1 MEYAQFLV
9 LLFSLFQ
16 IHINSCMCQ
25 HMGELDS
32 TTDKAALLSFK
43 LQLNDPLNSLSGW
56 TRNST
61 SHCTW
66 FGISCTRKGSRVE
79 SLQLSSLGLVGPLPS
94 SLSNLTSLRTLNLSH
109 NLFHGLFQLEFSKLS
124 HLRHIDLRNNSINGT
139 LPVSLSHC
147 LNLKTLRL
155 QGNKF
160 SGNLPP
166 QLGNLQRLSILSI
179 SINNLTGSIPP
190 TFGNLSSLTYL
201 ALARNMLIGEIP
213 SEFGQLK
220 KLQHIQLSENHLS
233 GHIPPSI
240 FNISSLVF
248 LSVTHNNLSGSLPI
262 PNDNHRF
269 QALPNVRE
277 VYLALNW
284 FEGILPAYLSNAS
297 NIECLDLS
305 RNRFHGPIPL
315 FGNMRKLIMLDLGQN
330 LFSSSTA
337 RNVHFIGSLSNC
349 TQLEYLRINS
359 NRLSGEFPSVAN
371 LSTNIQHLCISDNFL
386 TGGFPH
392 GMDKFQNLIS
402 LSLEMN
408 SLTGD
413 IPRSIAKLG
422 NLQNFLVHQ
431 NMFSGEIPEIFANL
445 TRVSRIVMRN
455 NQFSGKIATSLGNCQ
470 QLQTLDLAWNRL
482 NGSIPEEVFK
492 LSGLNYLVL
501 EHNML
506 SGPLPS
512 DVGNLKQLQVIDVSD
527 NNLFGGL
534 TSSISG
540 CSSLLYLNMSRNN
553 LSGEIPSSLANILP
567 LEVLD
572 LSSNNLSGP
581 IPQELAN
588 LKSLKVLNLSSNH
601 LEGDVPTGNIFSNL
615 SSSSIRGND
624 DLCSADKEIARNLQL
639 HQCKTKGRQ
648 SNHLI
653 KILVPT
659 AGATLF
665 ICLVFCFVW
674 ALISRRKKNRVKGS
688 QSLLS
693 LKGLPPLIS
702 YSDIQIATSN
712 FTAENLL
719 GKGGFGSVYKGTFNT
734 GDDGASINNFTFAVK
749 VLDLQQTKAVQSFLA
764 ECEALRNA
772 RHRNLVKIITSCSS
786 IDHKGDEF
794 KALVY
799 EFMPNGNLDK
809 WLYPEDEESGFCLT
823 LMQRLNIAIDVASAM
838 DYLHNDCDPAV
849 VHCDLKPANVLLDEN
864 MTAHVGDF
872 GLARFLSQRP
882 SQRENSTMGLKG
894 SVGYI
899 APEYGLG
906 SKASTSGDAYSFGVL
921 VLEMFIAKKPTDKMF
936 KEGLSLNN
944 FASAVDRNQVFE
956 TVDPRILK
964 NHGGSEQS
972 SSNPSSSNDSSN
984 GGTSSTDSDHNCRK
998 YEECLAAVIRVGL
1011 SCAAQSPKDR
1021 LSMRETLT
1029 KLHDIKKKFLN

>member
-1 MEYAQFLV
+1 MEYVQFLV

-61 SHCTW
+61 SHCNW
-66 FGISCTRKGSRVE
+66 FGISCTSKGSRVE
-79 SLQLSSLGLVGPLPS
+79 SLQLSSLGLVGPLPPP
-94 SLSNLTSLRTLNLSH
+94 LSNLTSLRTLNLSH
-109 NLFHGLFQLEFSKLS
+109 NLFHGQFQLEFSKLS

-139 LPVSLSHC
+139 LPVALSHC

-166 QLGNLQRLSILSI
+166 QLGNFQRLSILSI

-233 GHIPPSI
+233 GQIPSSI

-337 RNVHFIGSLSNC
+337 RNVHFIDSLSNC

-359 NRLSGEFPSVAN
+359 NRLAGEFPSVAN

-386 TGGFPH
+386 TGGFPQ

-445 TRVSRIVMRN
+445 TRVSSIVMRN
-455 NQFSGKIATSLGNCQ
+455 NQFSGKIPTSLGNCQ

-482 NGSIPEEVFK
+482 NGSVPEEVFK
-492 LSGLNYLVL
+492 LSDLNYLVL

-527 NNLFGGL
+527 YNLFGTL

-588 LKSLKVLNLSSNH
+588 LKSLKFLNLSSNY

-615 SSSSIRGND
+615 SSTSIRGND

-653 KILVPT
+653 KILVPIS
-659 AGATLF
+659 GATLF

-674 ALISRRKKNRVKGS
+674 ALISRWKKNRVKGS

-702 YSDIQIATSN
+702 YSDIQIATTN

-719 GKGGFGSVYKGTFNT
+719 GKGGFGSVYKGTFNI
-734 GDDGASINNFTFAVK
+734 GDDGASINNVTFAVK

-764 ECEALRNA
+764 ECEALRNV

-786 IDHKGDEF
+786 IDHKRDEF
-794 KALVY
+794 EALVY

-864 MTAHVGDF
+864 MAAHVGDF

-921 VLEMFIAKKPTDKMF
+921 VLEMFIAKKPTDEMF
-936 KEGLSLNN
+936 KEGLSLNK
-944 FASAVDRNQVFE
+944 FASAVDINQVFE

-972 SSNPSSSNDSSN
+972 SSNPSSSNDS
-984 GGTSSTDSDHNCRK
+984 DHICRK

-1021 LSMRETLT
+1021 LPMRETLT
-1029 KLHDIKKKFLN
+1029 KLHDIKKIFLN